1 MEWIDQVLQQEY
13 QTIAVLKQTPTKQ
26 IVRLRH
32 NRLNTDLIC
41 RRFTGKCD
49 VYKLLLG
56 VEHPNL
62 PKVYEAVCR
71 DDNCIVLEEY
81 IDGITVHDI
90 LQGDLY
96 SVNGAKSVGLA
107 VCDALSVLHSLGII
121 HRDIKPENIMVTNQG
136 QVVLMDLDAARIY
149 KPMQAGDTAILGT
162 VQYAAPEQFGV
173 GQSDARTDIFAMG
186 VLLNVLLTGVHPSSD
201 MAKGKIKKIVEKCI
215 QMEPSKRYQ
224 TAAQLKNAL
233 LKL

>member
-1 MEWIDQVLQQEY
+1 
-13 QTIAVLKQTPTKQ
+13 
-26 IVRLRH
+26 
-32 NRLNTDLIC
+32 
-41 RRFTGKCD
+41 
-49 VYKLLLG
+49 
-56 VEHPNL
+56 
-62 PKVYEAVCR
+62 
-71 DDNCIVLEEY
+71 
-81 IDGITVHDI
+81 
-90 LQGDLY
+90 
-96 SVNGAKSVGLA
+96 
-107 VCDALSVLHSLGII
+107 
-121 HRDIKPENIMVTNQG
+121 
-136 QVVLMDLDAARIY
+136 MDLDAARIY